1 MFDGHSF
8 FDLQVNGYAGVDF
21 NADSLSSEQLLH
33 VCTRLEA
40 DGVVGILATI
50 ITDELE
56 VMVRRVKNL
65 VRIRREVPLAQKL
78 IQGIH
83 LEGPFISAASGYV
96 GTHPAHAVRPASVEA
111 MKPLWEAGEG
121 WVNLVT
127 LAPECDA
134 NSSLTRWLV
143 DQGITVSA
151 GHCNPS
157 LDELRRACD
166 NGLTMFTHLGN
177 GCPLHMHRHDN
188 IIQRVLSLSDRLW
201 ICFIADGVHV
211 PMIALQNYLKTVGT
225 ERLVIVSDAMSAAGL
240 GPGEYSLG
248 ANQVVVDENLATWSA
263 DRSHLMGSALTMS
276 QAFTNL
282 RSQLGMSAADAHRV
296 TYDNPRK
303 AIACRTIDDGL

>member
-1 MFDGHSF
+1 MLEGHSF

-21 NADSLSSEQLLH
+21 NADLLSAEQLLH
-33 VCTRLEA
+33 VCSQLQT
-40 DGVVGILATI
+40 DGVARILATI
-50 ITDELE
+50 ITDELDI
-56 VMVRRVKNL
+56 MVRRIKNL
-65 VRIRREVPLAQKL
+65 VRVRKEVPLAQQL

-83 LEGPFISAASGYV
+83 IEGPFISSVPGYV
-96 GTHPAHAVRPASVEA
+96 GTHPAHAVRPADIDA
-111 MKPLWEAGEG
+111 MKHLWDAGEG
-121 WVNLVT
+121 LVHLVT

-157 LDELRRACD
+157 LEELRRACD

-188 IIQRVLSLSDRLW
+188 IVQRVLSLSEWLW

-211 PMIALQNYLKTVGT
+211 PMFALKNYIKLVGV
-225 ERLVIVSDAMSAAGL
+225 ERLVIVSDAMAAAGL

-248 ANQVVVDENLATWSA
+248 SNQVVVDENLATWSA

-276 QAFTNL
+276 QAFANL
-282 RSQLGMSAADAHRV
+282 HAQLGMTEAEARRA
-296 TYDNPRK
+296 TGDNPRA
-303 AIACRTIDDGL
+303 AIGANL